1 VVVEV
6 VEHLV
11 EVVVEMELLEDLVV
25 VEHLVHLEHLVIHLL
40 QIRLKV
46 MLEVMEQGHNLTLL
60 TMLQVEVV
68 EQPLLELMLV
78 QELEVMVELEL
89 LIQF

>member
-1 VVVEV
+1 
-6 VEHLV
+6 
-11 EVVVEMELLEDLVV
+11 
-25 VEHLVHLEHLVIHLL
+25 
-40 QIRLKV
+40 
-46 MLEVMEQGHNLTLL
+46 MEQGHNLTLL